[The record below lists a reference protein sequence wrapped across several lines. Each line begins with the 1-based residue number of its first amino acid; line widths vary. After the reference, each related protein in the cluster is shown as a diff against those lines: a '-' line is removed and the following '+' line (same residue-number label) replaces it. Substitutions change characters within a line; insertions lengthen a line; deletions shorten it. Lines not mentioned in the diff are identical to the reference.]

1 MISYRDFVP
10 EHVDGV
16 MAICRAEGW
25 PSYIEDPGLTAR
37 ALTAPGI
44 KSVVALDEGT
54 VAGFA
59 TAGGDGAIQ
68 AYLILIGVQEGYRHR
83 GIGTRLVEEVH
94 RRTGARRMDLLST
107 EGADKFYE
115 TFPYARKL
123 PGYRIYPGAAQP
135 SADV

>member
-1 MISYRDFVP
+1 MISYVDFVP
-10 EHVDGV
+10 GHVDGV
-16 MAICRAEGW
+16 MAICRAEDW
-25 PSYIEDPGLTAR
+25 PSYLEDPALTVR

-44 KSVVALDEGT
+44 KSVVALDAGL

-59 TAGGDGAIQ
+59 TAGSDGAIQ
-68 AYLILIGVQEGYRHR
+68 AYLILIGVDERRRGQ

-107 EGADKFYE
+107 EGADRFYE
-115 TFPYARKL
+115 SFPYARKL
-123 PGYRIYPGAAQP
+123 PGYRIYPGATRP

>member
-1 MISYRDFVP
+1 MVSYVDFVP
-10 EHVDGV
+10 GHVDGV

-25 PSYIEDPGLTAR
+25 PSYIEDPGLTVR

-44 KSVVALDEGT
+44 KSVVALAERG

-59 TAGGDGAIQ
+59 TAGSDGAIQ

-83 GIGTRLVEEVH
+83 GIGRRLVEEVH

-123 PGYRIYPGAAQP
+123 PGYRIYPGAVRP
-135 SADV
+135 SVDV